1 MDSPYKR
8 IKYRKKNN
16 KPNTTIS
23 QPQSQ
28 TTNDTAK
35 KNKNAKS
42 NKKNGLKMIL

>member
-1 MDSPYKR
+1 MDSPYKK

-28 TTNDTAK
+28 TTNDTVK
-35 KNKNAKS
+35 KKI
-42 NKKNGLKMIL
+42 KMLRVIKRTV